1 MTNKPSS
8 FELDIAKGRIL
19 TKIGKQ
25 TNAMF
30 PLLIFS
36 ISFLVVFFLLKIFST
51 VDVPTYFILAFLAIM
66 FIGCFLYFAIKK
78 PDYLQSEEY
87 RYAVKHLELSRDSK
101 YVELLNDENEV
112 LENSTP
118 NMPLLT
124 CEELSEPDK
133 EEENN
138 NG

>member
-1 MTNKPSS
+1 MSNKPSS

-30 PLLIFS
+30 PVLIFS
-36 ISFLVVFFLLKIFST
+36 ISFLIIFSLLKIFST
-51 VDVPTYFILAFLAIM
+51 VDILTCSVLAFVAIM
-66 FIGCFLYFAIKK
+66 FIGCFLYFAINK

-101 YVELLNDENEV
+101 YIELLNDDNDI
-112 LENSTP
+112 LENSTSD
-118 NMPLLT
+118 MPLLT
-124 CEELSEPDK
+124 YEELSEPDK
-133 EEENN
+133 EEDSI
-138 NG
+138 G